1 MNKYE
6 MGIILHPTMDD
17 EAIKAEHDKISEF
30 ITRFGGVIEKVDN
43 WGRRKLAY
51 EIQKVNEAH
60 YCFFYFDA
68 PATTVAEVEAQL
80 RIREKIMRFLTI
92 RREDLEKAKA

>member
-17 EAIKAEHDKISEF
+17 EAVNAEHDAIKELIE
-30 ITRFGGVIEKVDN
+30 RFGGAIEKVDN
-43 WGRRKLAY
+43 WGRRRLAY

-68 PATTVAEVEAQL
+68 PSTTVAEVESRL
-80 RIREKIMRFLTI
+80 RIREKLMRFLTI
-92 RREDLEKAKA
+92 RREDLEKANA